1 MSISNIERM
10 VDGLVNDE
18 VNYLRSLDRGDLF
31 IALEEMIRDK
41 FELMSNNE
49 ITELYE
55 GME

>member
-1 MSISNIERM
+1 MSITNTERM
-10 VDGLVNDE
+10 VDALVNDE

-31 IALEEMIRDK
+31 VTLEEMIRDK

-49 ITELYE
+49 ITELHE